1 MVIDARE
8 KNKKGKG
15 IGSIREGCGQ
25 ILGSGKL
32 SLKNNVW
39 EKLRGTESSAH
50 SHITPITVNRD
61 NHIC

>member
-39 EKLRGTESSAH
+39 EKLRGGKGDPGEGRGKCKG
-50 SHITPITVNRD
+50 PEEGV
-61 NHIC
+61 